1 MTKRFALIRVV
12 RDQCTPATCWDP
24 AELAP
29 RAASPLGKVPCVQI
43 ATMIAGLLAARC
55 ADPDETIRRASL
67 QQLTSLRI
75 PSLVDVMLPPV
86 EKLLDDPS
94 PAVRA
99 AAALAVLKVATL
111 ADEDI
116 DLQRLW
122 DKVDALM
129 HDDVSAEVVHAC
141 VAVKLHREDESV
153 LVKDAELVVDLM
165 LRLQVRQRLVSH
177 RPRQS

>member
-1 MTKRFALIRVV
+1 
-12 RDQCTPATCWDP
+12 
-24 AELAP
+24 
-29 RAASPLGKVPCVQI
+29 
-43 ATMIAGLLAARC
+43 MIAGLLAART

-111 ADEDI
+111 ADPDI

-153 LVKDAELVVDLM
+153 LVKDTELVVDLM
-165 LRLQVRQRLVSH
+165 LRLPVRTRTPCLRRRHVGPSSVTV
-177 RPRQS
+177 PRV